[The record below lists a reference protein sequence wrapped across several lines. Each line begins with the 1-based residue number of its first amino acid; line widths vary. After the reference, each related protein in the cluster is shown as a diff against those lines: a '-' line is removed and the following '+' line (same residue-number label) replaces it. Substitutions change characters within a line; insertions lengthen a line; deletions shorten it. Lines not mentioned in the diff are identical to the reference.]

1 MITIMKASAGSGK
14 TYALAKTY
22 IRLLLQNPDPTAY
35 RHILAVT
42 FTNKA
47 TDEMKRRILK
57 QLHILAT
64 DTESSPYLN
73 DFVPSVCR
81 DTETLRQLA
90 GDRLRRILH
99 DYGAFAVSTID
110 RFFQQALKAF
120 SREIGQFAS
129 YQVELDKASLVA
141 ESVDR
146 LLDGLS
152 SDSKDLLSWLTD
164 SSMYRLE
171 SGERFRIDA
180 LLGEMAPSLTS
191 DRFREAVEKAGVS
204 PGEIFSKDN
213 LLKIKKVC
221 DGVITSYEE
230 RVVAAANAVVKAF
243 SDEGLS
249 VENTSN
255 HFMKKVLDYCVIE
268 KGQKIDRPSDAFLA
282 KADDS
287 SKWFNKSDVARLS
300 GAAGVLSPVVDKFIE
315 LFDTPFS
322 EYNTA
327 RIIRG
332 QIYSLGLAGALSR
345 EFSALMKEKNVL
357 CLDDSNTILRDI
369 IDGSDA
375 PFVYEKLG
383 VRYEDFL
390 LDEFQDT
397 STIQWDNFRP
407 LLENSEASGK
417 ENLVVG
423 DVKQSIYRFRGSDWR
438 LLDRTLPESFSDEK
452 IVSLRGNY
460 RTLREIVDF
469 NNKFFPFAATQVSS
483 YLGENPDSGE
493 SLASTIYGDIE
504 QEVRTRDDASGS
516 VDVVFF
522 EKQEEQMDEIVSTVS
537 GLLSGGAR
545 PEDVAVLVRDNRR
558 GSEIATRL
566 ISEGVPVVS
575 DDSLQVKSSSVVRL
589 VVSAFAL
596 ADNPPREDGKIP
608 VAAFDAFDS
617 GLEVPESYD
626 SLYDL
631 AEKTIASVQRLR
643 PGIMEGEVPYV
654 QSFMDYLQDWVSLN
668 GNNMSA
674 FLEKWKDADL
684 KIASPSGEGSVR
696 IMTIH
701 KSKGLE
707 FPYVILPFVER
718 ITLFKDSSSVLSSDI
733 GNWCP
738 VESEGTAFSS
748 TEGLYNVRFT
758 KKFADTLFSGSFA
771 REKKLQ
777 AIDAF
782 NIMYVAM
789 TRPQKG
795 LKVIGAVPSKKSL
808 AEGTVSN
815 MSDILYAFTGGALSV
830 GEPYDFAT
838 MRRRKEEVSGIS
850 LAYPSFLPDDG
861 GRLRVS
867 ADASDYFGG
876 DGTVGLSASERIR
889 GIVLHGILS
898 SVKVPSDLPGAVEKA
913 VSDGIV
919 PASEKDR
926 ILKFLQD
933 EINSVTDRGWFP
945 EDPSRILNEKTLIDS
960 DGTVH
965 RPDRIVVDGSS
976 AIVIDYKF
984 GQPNPKYLS
993 QISAYAGALRRIG
1006 FTSVEAHLW
1015 YIREEGEDTIS

>member
-14 TYALAKTY
+14 TYNLAKTY
-22 IRLLLQNPDPTAY
+22 IRLLLQNPDPSAY

-57 QLHILAT
+57 ELHILAT
-64 DTESSPYLN
+64 GPERSPYLES
-73 DFVPSVCR
+73 FVPALCR
-81 DTETLRQLA
+81 DAETLKRLSE
-90 GDRLRRILH
+90 DRLRRILH

-129 YQVELDKASLVA
+129 YQVELDKESLVS

-152 SDSKDLLSWLTD
+152 TDNKDLLSWLTD

-171 SGERFRIDA
+171 SGERFKIDA
-180 LLGEMAPSLTS
+180 LLGEMAPSLAS
-191 DRFREAVEKAGVS
+191 DRFREALERAGGDS
-204 PGEIFSKDN
+204 GTLFSKEN
-213 LLKIKKVC
+213 LLKVKKLC
-221 DGVITSYEE
+221 DK
-230 RVVAAANAVVKAF
+230 VVTDFEDNVVRAANSVVKAF

-249 VENTSN
+249 VEDTIRS
-255 HFMKKVLDYCVIE
+255 FMKQVRNYCTVE
-268 KGQKIDRPSDAFLA
+268 KGAMIKKPSGPFLERA
-282 KADDS
+282 ADS
-287 SKWFNKSDVARLS
+287 SKWFNKGDAARYAGSL
-300 GAAGVLSPVVDKFIE
+300 GVLEPAVEGFLSVFDK
-315 LFDTPFS
+315 PFR

-332 QIYSLGLAGALSR
+332 QIYSLGLAGALSK

-397 STIQWDNFRP
+397 STIQWENFRP

-438 LLDRTLPESFSDEK
+438 LLDRDLPSTFAEGKVVTLK
-452 IVSLRGNY
+452 GNF
-460 RTLREIVDF
+460 RTLREIVTF
-469 NNKFFPFAATQVSS
+469 NNDFFPFAAEKVSS
-483 YLGENPDSGE
+483 YLGEDPSAAG
-493 SLASTIYGDIE
+493 SISSTLYRDIA
-504 QEVRTRDDASGS
+504 QEARSRDDAPGS
-516 VDVVFF
+516 VEVVFF
-522 EKQEEQMDEIVSTVS
+522 DKKEEQMDEIVSTVS
-537 GLLSGGAR
+537 SLVSGGAR
-545 PEDVAVLVRDNRR
+545 PEDVAVLVRGNKE
-558 GSEIATRL
+558 GSEIASRL
-566 ISEGVPVVS
+566 ISEGFRVVS
-575 DDSLQVKSSSVVRL
+575 DDSLRVKSSAVVRL
-589 VVSAFAL
+589 VVSLFAL
-596 ADNPPREDGKIP
+596 TDNPPREYGK
-608 VAAFDAFDS
+608 VSLAAFEAS
-617 GLEVPESYD
+617 EAGLEAPESYD

-631 AEKTIASVQRLR
+631 AEKAVAAVQALR

-668 GNNMSA
+668 GNNLTA
-674 FLEKWKDADL
+674 FLEKWKEADI

-707 FPYVILPFVER
+707 FPFVILPFVEK
-718 ITLFKDSSSVLSSDI
+718 IDLFKTDRGNI

-738 VESEGTAFSS
+738 VESEGTAFSAS
-748 TEGLYNVRFT
+748 EGVYNV
-758 KKFADTLFSGSFA
+758 KFSTGSSDTLFAGSFA
-771 REKKLQ
+771 RERRLQ
-777 AIDAF
+777 AIDAL

-789 TRPQKG
+789 TRAKKG
-795 LKVIGAVPSKKSL
+795 LKVIGATPSKSSL
-808 AEGTVSN
+808 SAGTVSN
-815 MSDILYAFTGGALSV
+815 MSEILYAYKGGAFSL
-830 GEPYDFAT
+830 GEPYDFTA
-838 MRRRKEEVSGIS
+838 MKRDEEKVAGIP
-850 LAYPSFLPDDG
+850 LGYPSFRPDEG

-867 ADASDYFGG
+867 SDSSDYFGG
-876 DGTVGLSASERIR
+876 DGTTGLSASERIR

-913 VSDGIV
+913 VSDGLV
-919 PASEKDR
+919 PATEKER
-926 ILKFLQD
+926 ILSFLRD
-933 EINSVTDRGWFP
+933 EIDSVKDRGWFP
-945 EDPSRILNEKTLIDS
+945 EDPSRILNETSLFDT

-965 RPDRIVVDGSS
+965 RPDRVVTDGEN

-984 GQPNPKYLS
+984 GQPQESYRR
-993 QISAYAGALRRIG
+993 QIARYAAILKRIG

-1015 YIREEGEDTIS
+1015 YIREDGDDSIE

>member
-57 QLHILAT
+57 QLHILAV
-64 DTESSPYLN
+64 DTEASPYFK
-73 DFVPSVCR
+73 DFVPSVCP
-81 DTETLRQLA
+81 DAETLGRLA

-110 RFFQQALKAF
+110 RFFQQTLKAF

-129 YQVELDKASLVA
+129 YQVELDRESLVA

-152 SDSKDLLSWLTD
+152 PDSKDLLSWLTD

-171 SGERFRIDA
+171 SGERFKIDA
-180 LLGEMAPSLTS
+180 LLGEMAPSLAS
-191 DRFREAVEKAGVS
+191 DRFREAVEKSGVS
-204 PGEIFSKDN
+204 AEEMFSKDN
-213 LLKIKKVC
+213 LLKVKKVC
-221 DGVITSYEE
+221 DSVISSFEE
-230 RVVAAANAVVKAF
+230 RVASSASAVVKVF
-243 SDEGLS
+243 SDEGIS
-249 VENTSN
+249 VENTSYG
-255 HFMKKVLDYCVIE
+255 FMAKVLDYCAIE
-268 KGQKIDRPSDAFLA
+268 KGQKIDRPSGAFLG
-282 KADDS
+282 KAADS
-287 SKWFNKSDVARLS
+287 SKWFKKSDAARFS
-300 GAAGVLSPVVDKFIE
+300 GAVGVLSPVVDDFIA
-315 LFDTPFS
+315 LFDTPFR

-397 STIQWDNFRP
+397 STIQWENFRP
-407 LLENSEASGK
+407 LLENSEAAGN

-438 LLDRTLPESFSDEK
+438 LLDRTLPESFPDER
-452 IVSLRGNY
+452 IISLRGNY
-460 RTLREIVDF
+460 RTLKEIVAF
-469 NNKFFPFAATQVSS
+469 NNRFFPFAARQVSAN
-483 YLGENPDSGE
+483 LGEDPDSE
-493 SLASTIYGDIE
+493 NSIPSTICRDME
-504 QEVRTRDDASGS
+504 QDVRTRDAAPGS
-516 VDVVFF
+516 VDVVFI
-522 EKQEEQMDEIVSTVS
+522 EKGEDQKDEIVSTIS
-537 GLLSGGAR
+537 ELLDSGAR
-545 PEDVAVLVRDNRR
+545 PEDIAVLVRGNRE
-558 GSEIATRL
+558 GSEIASRL
-566 ISEGVPVVS
+566 IADSFPVVS

-608 VAAFDAFDS
+608 VAAFEAFDS

-626 SLYDL
+626 SLFDL
-631 AEKTIASVQRLR
+631 AEKTIAAVRKLH
-643 PGIMEGEVPYV
+643 PGIMDGEVPYV
-654 QSFMDYLQDWVSLN
+654 QSFMDYLQDWVSIN
-668 GNNMSA
+668 GNNLSA
-674 FLEKWKDADL
+674 FLEKWKDVDL

-707 FPYVILPFVER
+707 FPYVILPFVEK
-718 ITLFKDSSSVLSSDI
+718 IELFKSEDRPLFRSL
-733 GNWCP
+733 GNWYP

-758 KKFADTLFSGSFA
+758 KSSGETLFARSFA
-771 REKKLQ
+771 REKRLQ

-795 LKVIGAVPSKKSL
+795 LKVIGEVPSKKSL
-808 AEGTVSN
+808 SEGTVSN
-815 MSDILYAFTGGALSV
+815 MSDILYAFTGGNYSV
-830 GEPYDFAT
+830 GEPYDFTA
-838 MRRRKEEVSGIS
+838 MKRRKEDIAGIS
-850 LAYPSFLPDDG
+850 LDYQSFLPDEG
-861 GRLRVS
+861 GRLRIS
-867 ADASDYFGG
+867 SDASDYFGD
-876 DGTVGLSASERIR
+876 DGSTGLSASERIR

-919 PASEKDR
+919 PASEKKR

-933 EINSVTDRGWFP
+933 EINSVKNRGWFP
-945 EDPSRILNEKTLIDS
+945 EDPSRVLNEKTLIDA

-965 RPDRIVVDGSS
+965 RPDRIVTDGST

-984 GQPNPKYLS
+984 GQPRDSYLRQVS
-993 QISAYAGALRRIG
+993 RYASILRRIG

-1015 YIREEGEDTIS
+1015 YIREEGEDSIS